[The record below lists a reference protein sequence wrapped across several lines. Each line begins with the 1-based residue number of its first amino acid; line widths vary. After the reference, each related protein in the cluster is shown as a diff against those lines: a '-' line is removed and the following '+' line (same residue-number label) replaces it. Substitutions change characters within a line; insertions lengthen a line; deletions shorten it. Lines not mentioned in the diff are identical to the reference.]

1 MTVAKL
7 IFLGVMAICAI
18 VSFMAPIFAPEQK
31 YKDNTAK
38 RLRIIVKT
46 RMTCFITF
54 LVMLLLCVVL

>member
-7 IFLGVMAICAI
+7 VFLGIMTMCAI
-18 VSFMAPIFAPEQK
+18 VAFLAPMFAPEQK
-31 YKDNTAK
+31 YKNNNGK

-46 RMTCFITF
+46 RMICFLIF